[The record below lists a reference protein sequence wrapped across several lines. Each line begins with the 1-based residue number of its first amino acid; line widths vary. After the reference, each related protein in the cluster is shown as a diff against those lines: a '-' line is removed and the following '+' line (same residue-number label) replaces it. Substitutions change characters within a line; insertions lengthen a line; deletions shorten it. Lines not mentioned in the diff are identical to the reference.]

1 MRPAAVGDDFLTSRI
16 NWTIQCQGA
25 EILAVV
31 LTAAHWIMREFKL
44 QARFIISIHDEIHWM
59 ARESHA
65 ELWAVAF
72 QIAHLYTWARFQSA
86 VGLPD
91 VPLSRAFF
99 SAVAIDDRI
108 RKTPHEN
115 TTTPSNPNGGDEP
128 DGEEFS
134 MRELA
139 ERGAVDRLTTRYSMI
154 QRGLL

>member
-1 MRPAAVGDDFLTSRI
+1 V
-16 NWTIQCQGA
+16 
-25 EILAVV
+25 
-31 LTAAHWIMREFKL
+31 REFKL
-44 QARFIISIHDEIHWM
+44 DVKFIISIHDELWFM

-86 VGLPD
+86 VGLAD

-99 SAVAIDDRI
+99 SSVAIDDRI
-108 RKTPHEN
+108 RKSPHEI

-139 ERGAVDRLTTRYSMI
+139 ERGAVDKLKTRYSMI
-154 QRGLL
+154 HRGLL

>member
-1 MRPAAVGDDFLTSRI
+1 M
-16 NWTIQCQGA
+16 
-25 EILAVV
+25 
-31 LTAAHWIMREFKL
+31 
-44 QARFIISIHDEIHWM
+44 
-59 ARESHA
+59 
-65 ELWAVAF
+65 
-72 QIAHLYTWARFQSA
+72 AHLYTWARFQSS

-115 TTTPSNPNGGDEP
+115 TTSPSNPNGADEP

>member
-1 MRPAAVGDDFLTSRI
+1 MI
-16 NWTIQCQGA
+16 
-25 EILAVV
+25 
-31 LTAAHWIMREFKL
+31 LTAANWLVKEFKL
-44 QARFIISIHDEIHWM
+44 DVKFIISIHDELWFM

-72 QIAHLYTWARFQSA
+72 QIAHLYTWARFQAA
-86 VGLPD
+86 VNLHD

-108 RKTPHEN
+108 RKSPHEN
-115 TTTPSNPNGGDEP
+115 TTSPSNPNGSNES

-139 ERGAVDRLTTRYSMI
+139 ERGAVDKLKTRYNMI